1 MRIDFVVSRF
11 HGFVIRKK
19 KNCQDF
25 FLSKSKFWNLVFIL
39 RIARDAMWLVVP
51 INQFDNLI
59 TPPLCASNK
68 PLLRCHPSSFTSC
81 VSLEQQAPP
90 LLSPSIIHFLCLLNN
105 NIWHRKWS
113 HLLFCHT
120 PDGYMHNTNIS
131 EKFQRLKQK
140 KYFFVI
146 YREGIFASRAQ
157 RSEAKNPPLYI
168 TTNGGRDAEDQQRGQ
183 FEKSLR
189 KMCGSLLTIL
199 IPQWEYPSYS
209 RSTCDKFVLC
219 SSSWSS
225 SPPSPSPPPP
235 PSPSFPSSLPGS
247 PYFYFQGN
255 PVEKTFSLANQKE
268 TTFILAIV
276 WDFLS
281 LIPDKREVFKWFLI
295 CLLNQFSDVFSCCSD
310 D

>member
-1 MRIDFVVSRF
+1 MGRRL
-11 HGFVIRKK
+11 
-19 KNCQDF
+19 
-25 FLSKSKFWNLVFIL
+25 LSHCESVDWDSHEIGTRVVFI
-39 RIARDAMWLVVP
+39 RTQAASRWEK
-51 INQFDNLI
+51 
-59 TPPLCASNK
+59 TPLCARINEVGRGKSPTSN
-68 PLLRCHPSSFTSC
+68 T
-81 VSLEQQAPP
+81 
-90 LLSPSIIHFLCLLNN
+90 
-105 NIWHRKWS
+105 
-113 HLLFCHT
+113 
-120 PDGYMHNTNIS
+120 IS
-131 EKFQRLKQK
+131 
-140 KYFFVI
+140 V
-146 YREGIFASRAQ
+146 
-157 RSEAKNPPLYI
+157 
-168 TTNGGRDAEDQQRGQ
+168 TVNGGRDAEDQQRGQ